1 MAITSTDT
9 LNTALANTQ
18 TLVISKASIATQG
31 AGGYTSLWRATGI
44 PDQGAIPAGAATP
57 TKATTGSWNFT
68 NPGSGLSYLTQL
80 TISGSISHELYI
92 VDRLSHMGGLN
103 GTTTGD
109 QTVGISVPASR
120 NATAGAADLTWWLE
134 IYTDIGTSP
143 VSGTLTYVDT
153 ADQTRTVAVAVGGAS
168 PLNQDSRCFP
178 IVPNAGQ
185 PIKSITKFQHATT
198 GAAGSYGF
206 TLTKTLACVN
216 MGQIYSGM
224 TYDYAQLGLPVVAN
238 DACLAFIVLSST
250 TSSGVIT
257 GSLKMGN
264 A

>member
-1 MAITSTDT
+1 MAITSTDS
-9 LNTALANTQ
+9 LNTALANQQ
-18 TLVISKASIATQG
+18 TLLISKASIATQG
-31 AGGYTSLWRATGI
+31 AGGWTSLWRATGI
-44 PDQGAIPAGAATP
+44 PGQGAIPGAAAAP
-57 TKATTGSWNFT
+57 TKATTGSWDFT
-68 NPGSGLSYLTQL
+68 NPSAGLSYLTAM
-80 TISGSISHELYI
+80 TISGAISHQFF
-92 VDRLSHMGGLN
+92 VMDRLAHMGGLS
-103 GTTTGD
+103 GTATGE

-134 IYTDIGTSP
+134 IYTDIGVTP

-153 ADQTRTVAVAVGGAS
+153 GDTTRTVALSIGGAS

-198 GAAGSYGF
+198 GTAGSYGF
-206 TLTKTLACVN
+206 TLTKTLAAVN
-216 MGQIYSGM
+216 MGQIFSGM
-224 TYDYAQLGLPVVAN
+224 TYDYAQLGLPVVADN
-238 DACLAFIVLSST
+238 ACLAFIVLSST